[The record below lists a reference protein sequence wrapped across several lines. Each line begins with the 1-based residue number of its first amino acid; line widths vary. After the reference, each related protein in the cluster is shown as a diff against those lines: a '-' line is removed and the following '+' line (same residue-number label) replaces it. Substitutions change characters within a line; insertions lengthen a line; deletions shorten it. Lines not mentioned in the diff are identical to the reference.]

1 MRWRLFFSITKNKKM
16 LNLPPNKKII
26 LFDGICNLCD
36 SAVQFVIRH
45 DKKDVFLFV
54 ALQSDLGQEILNHI
68 GINPK
73 NIDSIILY
81 EPGVAYYYKSSAA
94 LQIARSLGGFWHLGT
109 AFRIIPTNI
118 SNQLYDYVARNRYK
132 WYGKK
137 ESCLLPTTELKSKF
151 L

>member
-1 MRWRLFFSITKNKKM
+1 M
-16 LNLPPNKKII
+16 LNLPQNKKII
-26 LFDGICNLCD
+26 LFDGICNLCN
-36 SAVQFVIRH
+36 SAVQFVIQH
-45 DKKDVFLFV
+45 DSKDIFRFV

-94 LQIARSLGGFWHLGT
+94 IEIAKSLGGFWHLGT
-109 AFRIIPTNI
+109 IFRIIPTGIRN
-118 SNQLYDYVARNRYK
+118 SLYDYIAKNRYK

-137 ESCLLPTTELKSKF
+137 ESCMIPTPELKAKF